1 MQETAR
7 ALGRQLS
14 VVAAGTEA
22 ELEPA
27 FATVQPNA
35 GALFVPPDPFFISRR
50 EQLVALAA
58 RHVIPASYPFREYAV
73 AGGLMS
79 YGVSLVDVYRLV
91 GIYTGRILKGDN
103 PADLPVQ
110 QATKVELILNLK
122 TANTL
127 GLTFPITLLGR
138 ADEVIE

>member
-1 MQETAR
+1 MQESAR

-14 VVAAGTEA
+14 VVTAGTEA

-27 FATVQPNA
+27 FAAVQPNA

-50 EQLVALAA
+50 EHLVALAA
-58 RHVIPASYPFREYAV
+58 RYAIPASFPFREYAA

-79 YGVSLVDVYRLV
+79 YGVNLVDAYRLV

-103 PADLPVQ
+103 PADLP
-110 QATKVELILNLK
+110 I
-122 TANTL
+122 
-127 GLTFPITLLGR
+127 
-138 ADEVIE
+138 